1 VKSSSSISKAFA
13 EIAVILIIY
22 IVILIVSGIYKSNIL
37 LNELPRDIIESARIS
52 SYVSLTISSIIS
64 AIFIGLII
72 GFLFFSNIL
81 FGININEYDI
91 ISSFDNTILVLIFF
105 ELVRF
110 LFALLELE
118 KQISY
123 ISFSEN
129 FLEEVKLTEWYFY
142 DTSFKYV
149 MIFISPII
157 FAVTLKK
164 RTKDVGNFNL
174 VFLSV
179 LVLLGFYLSSI
190 DLFETL

>member
-1 VKSSSSISKAFA
+1 MKSSSSISKAFA